1 MEEKKHDINQ
11 FKKQEAFKVP
21 ANYFEDFALNMQ
33 NEIVSEQPKSGLASL
48 FSLAN
53 LKVLVPSFALVIICF
68 SIYHITSSDL
78 AYVPISA
85 ADITEYILQEEEYQ
99 ILDEYEELLASNL
112 NLDEP
117 SVSDEDIIDYLVNE
131 EIELDLLTQ

>member
-1 MEEKKHDINQ
+1 MEEKKHNINQ

-21 ANYFEDFALNMQ
+21 TNYFEEFALNMQ
-33 NEIVSEQPKSGLASL
+33 NEIVSEQPKSGLIRL
-48 FSLAN
+48 FNMAN
-53 LKVLVPSFALVIICF
+53 LKVLVPSFVLVIICF

-78 AYVPISA
+78 AYVPIST

-99 ILDEYEELLASNL
+99 IIDEYEELLASNL